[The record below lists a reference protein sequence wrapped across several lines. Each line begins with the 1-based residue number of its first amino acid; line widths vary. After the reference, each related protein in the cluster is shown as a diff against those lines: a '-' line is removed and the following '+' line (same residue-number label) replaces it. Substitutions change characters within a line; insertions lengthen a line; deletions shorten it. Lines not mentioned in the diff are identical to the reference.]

1 MSDEQIKCPQC
12 GAALGPA
19 DLQMKACRYCGTMH
33 PHVARAAE
41 KVELVKQMLAPGPG
55 GIPAAMQG
63 AIAPW
68 AGMMPNY
75 GAPPPQPP
83 YPGAPAAPPPFGGPV
98 GTAGY
103 APAMYGAPAAFDGAR
118 AVRRGIGAIVIVII
132 AFTFVL
138 VLAGA
143 GLAFWLTS
151 R

>member
-63 AIAPW
+63 MVAPW

-75 GAPPPQPP
+75 GAPPQQPP
-83 YPGAPAAPPPFGGPV
+83 YPGGPGAPPPFGGPMAN
-98 GTAGY
+98 TGY
-103 APAMYGAPAAFDGAR
+103 APPMYGAPALDRAR
-118 AVRRGIGAIVIVII
+118 AVRRGIGAIVFVVI